1 MAQNVVTSKVS
12 ISLLSDFKT
21 ITKMGL
27 SFSVVFS
34 CLAGY
39 LLAADT
45 INYSVLSLL
54 AIGGYCMVGA
64 SNVFNQIIERDLDAL
79 MDRTQ
84 NRPLPMGRIS
94 VTNAFILGTLLT
106 VIGLTIL
113 YNINPRTA
121 MFAAVSIFI
130 YTSIYT
136 PLKQK
141 TALSV
146 LAGAIP
152 GAIPF
157 MLGWVAFTGRFDL
170 EPGILFMMQFFWQF
184 PHFWAIAWMLDEDYK
199 RAGFKM
205 LPTGAKDKGTALQ
218 IIGYICWTLII
229 SLVPILSFTGSLELS
244 LYAAL
249 PILVIGIGFL
259 YYGFKLFKNQTNIAA
274 KKLMA
279 VSIVYL
285 MSMQLIYVLDKF
297 I

>member
-1 MAQNVVTSKVS
+1 MAQNVVTSKVY

-27 SFSVVFS
+27 SLSVVFS

-54 AIGGYCMVGA
+54 AAGGYCMVGA

-79 MDRTQ
+79 MDRTK

-94 VTNAFILGTLLT
+94 VTNAFILGALLT
-106 VIGLTIL
+106 IIGLTIL

-249 PILVIGIGFL
+249 PILAIGMGFL
-259 YYGFKLFKNQTNIAA
+259 YYGFKLFKSQTNIAA

-285 MSMQLIYVLDKF
+285 ISMQLIYVLDKF

>member
-12 ISLLSDFKT
+12 VSLLSDFKT

-27 SFSVVFS
+27 SLSVVFS

-45 INYSVLSLL
+45 INYYVLSLL
-54 AIGGYCMVGA
+54 AVGGYCMVGA

-79 MDRTQ
+79 MDRTK

-94 VTNAFILGTLLT
+94 VTNAFILGSLLT
-106 VIGLTIL
+106 IIGLTIL

-170 EPGILFMMQFFWQF
+170 EPGILFMIQFFWQF
-184 PHFWAIAWMLDEDYK
+184 PHFWAIAWMQDEDYK

-249 PILVIGIGFL
+249 PILALGMGFL
-259 YYGFKLFKNQTNIAA
+259 YYGFKLFKSQTNIAA

>member
-1 MAQNVVTSKVS
+1 
-12 ISLLSDFKT
+12 
-21 ITKMGL
+21 MGL
-27 SFSVVFS
+27 SLSVVFS

-79 MDRTQ
+79 MDRTK

-106 VIGLTIL
+106 IIGLTIL

-170 EPGILFMMQFFWQF
+170 E
-184 PHFWAIAWMLDEDYK
+184 
-199 RAGFKM
+199 
-205 LPTGAKDKGTALQ
+205 T
-218 IIGYICWTLII
+218 
-229 SLVPILSFTGSLELS
+229 
-244 LYAAL
+244 
-249 PILVIGIGFL
+249 
-259 YYGFKLFKNQTNIAA
+259 
-274 KKLMA
+274 
-279 VSIVYL
+279 
-285 MSMQLIYVLDKF
+285 
-297 I
+297 